1 MTFLTIVKMVHLVG
15 LMMGFGGAVL
25 TDFVALFGAILKPID
40 KLVVQISTIL
50 SKIVFVG
57 LFILWGSGAILL
69 YIRISNDSIVLTN
82 EKIWA
87 KVAIVTLLTI
97 NGFVVH
103 RFALHRMAK
112 RVGQRLFDAS
122 TPNETAALC
131 FVAAVS
137 SVSWIVP
144 FVLGTASELNY
155 RVAVEDVLG
164 AYANLIIIVW
174 LAMYILADASTLL
187 KEKHLAFATKWG
199 ASLR

>member
-1 MTFLTIVKMVHLVG
+1 MTFLTVVKMIHLVG

-25 TDFVALFGAILKPID
+25 TDFVALFGAILRPID
-40 KLVVQISTIL
+40 KLVIEISKVL
-50 SKIVFVG
+50 SKIVFAG
-57 LFILWGSGAILL
+57 LFILWVSGAMLL

-87 KVAIVTLLTI
+87 KVAIVLLLTI

-112 RVGQRLFDAS
+112 RVGQKLFDAE

-131 FVAAVS
+131 FVASVS

-155 RVAVEDVLG
+155 KVAVEDVLG
-164 AYANLIIIVW
+164 AYANLIMIAW

-187 KEKHLAFATKWG
+187 KDRHLASDTKHS
-199 ASLR
+199 ASHG

>member
-1 MTFLTIVKMVHLVG
+1 MTFLTIVKMIHLVG
-15 LMMGFGGAVL
+15 LIMGFGGAVL
-25 TDFVALFGAILKPID
+25 TDFVALFGAILRPID
-40 KLVVQISTIL
+40 RLVVQISNVL
-50 SKIVFVG
+50 SKIVFAG
-57 LFILWGSGAILL
+57 LFILWASGAILL
-69 YIRISNDSIVLTN
+69 YIRISNDRIVLTN

-87 KVAIVTLLTI
+87 KVIIVFLLTI

-112 RVGQRLFDAS
+112 RIGQRLFDAK

-155 RVAVEDVLG
+155 KVTFGFVLG
-164 AYANLIIIVW
+164 AYANLILIAW

-187 KEKHLAFATKWG
+187 DDKHQPTDTKEDTSLA
-199 ASLR
+199 